1 MTKEVVMAAIRL
13 RGRAVIALTS
23 VVGLALLTSVV
34 ATSARALTT
43 GELVSATGTLELR
56 GSLRLVSNLGACPPG
71 IAADAC
77 APRTGTGFISGL
89 GRVTVTYTWSYRMG
103 PPTCP
108 AGVGKPLATTGRLVV
123 AGKGEVSFAVADGAR
138 CIEQDPL
145 RNEPQDF
152 TITGGTRAYSG
163 ASGSGTLER
172 AVSAGRGTEK
182 WSGKLVVPGL
192 EFDVTPPTLR
202 GTKSKTVR
210 APKGVKRVR
219 VIYAVTASDAVDG
232 RVPVTCLPRSGS
244 RLPIGRTVVRCSAT
258 DSSANTS
265 TARFIVTVRP
275 RR

>member
-43 GELVSATGTLELR
+43 GDLVSATGTLELR

-123 AGKGEVSFAVADGAR
+123 AGKS
-138 CIEQDPL
+138 P
-145 RNEPQDF
+145 
-152 TITGGTRAYSG
+152 
-163 ASGSGTLER
+163 
-172 AVSAGRGTEK
+172 
-182 WSGKLVVPGL
+182 
-192 EFDVTPPTLR
+192 
-202 GTKSKTVR
+202 
-210 APKGVKRVR
+210 
-219 VIYAVTASDAVDG
+219 
-232 RVPVTCLPRSGS
+232 S
-244 RLPIGRTVVRCSAT
+244 RLPTERAASNKIPFATSRRTSRSQVARART
-258 DSSANTS
+258 AEHRAAARSSARSAPAAARRSGAGSWSSLGSSS
-265 TARFIVTVRP
+265 T
-275 RR
+275 